1 MYFYLILPV
10 EYIKKHEANLNNC
23 KEIRQ
28 SIQNKVNEIIS
39 RLKNEEAKLL
49 DDVDEFERKETDFL
63 GDKQERL
70 TSLESMNDF
79 SFASNKILS
88 V

>member
-1 MYFYLILPV
+1 
-10 EYIKKHEANLNNC
+10 LNVC

-28 SIQNKVNEIIS
+28 SIQSKANEIIS
-39 RLKNEEAKLL
+39 RIKNEEAKLL
-49 DDVDEFERKETDFL
+49 DDVDEFERIETDFL

-70 TSLESMNDF
+70 TNLEAMNDF
-79 SFASNKILS
+79 SFSSNKILS

>member
-1 MYFYLILPV
+1 M
-10 EYIKKHEANLNNC
+10 
-23 KEIRQ
+23 
-28 SIQNKVNEIIS
+28 NEIIS